1 MTEAI
6 EHHDHPESEA
16 TRPDAQVI
24 QFPAQAQHREQESEP
39 AVVEHDQAGEH
50 DGAVLELRRDDL
62 PAVPEKPVPALRR
75 VGRAAR
81 PHAVAVYNGVR
92 RHGVIAVKGI
102 EAERQQKKVERVQS
116 DLKAART
123 SAAAQQD
130 HQAVRDI
137 TKMMNESRTVGVQ
150 AWQQRVELSW
160 QIAKKGSAVVA
171 SVTGV
176 ALVTGTV
183 NSLGHWLGDWNG
195 LDVLYLVG
203 SVITAGVDTVSFVV
217 TNWEWLAPTALG
229 LAVAVWLSRR
239 YRDGKRL
246 GEHVLPVDLRRD
258 GAVVHELDESALI
271 SALSNA
277 GLPALKQAV
286 KDGWPNRESDRAW
299 VQFPIKDGPGITAK
313 IRLPQAA
320 PVEKVAKAKTTLA
333 HNLGCL
339 PAELFVEKDEADPT
353 VLDLF
358 RLNAGELRKPVG
370 ESPLVTVERTDY
382 FRGFPVGVSPRGQ
395 EITGA
400 VFERNYAVS
409 GIMGSG
415 KSVLV
420 LNLLAG
426 AVLDPLVDVD
436 VFCFAENADYDHL
449 KPSFDT
455 FVMGD
460 TEENVQ
466 RCQDHISELH
476 EDLARR
482 GRLLQKHGVQKVNRE
497 VAAKEPGLRP
507 RVVVIDECQSYFRQ
521 DDPKDRKAVVN
532 GMVRFFSAARKYG
545 ITCVFVTPIPS
556 DQSLPRDLVSV
567 TSNKACFAI
576 GDKTRNNV
584 VLGEKAHENGISAL
598 GLKPADDDD
607 LNDVG
612 TSVTCGFAKVDGTTL
627 RSYYLTGDQQKD
639 INERAL
645 KLRGGGAQEPSE
657 PEERDLLADVD
668 QVLGED
674 EAKVRAT
681 DVTSRLRALAPT
693 YRDYKD
699 LGAESL
705 KAQLE
710 VYGVKVAKAD
720 GVLAVR
726 ADRVRLAVS
735 AREEDDEG
743 AETA

>member
-1 MTEAI
+1 MTEALS
-6 EHHDHPESEA
+6 HHDRPEVET

-24 QFPAQAQHREQESEP
+24 QFPAQHQETEP
-39 AVVEHDQAGEH
+39 AAVEHDQAGEH
-50 DGAVLELRRDDL
+50 DGAELQLRRDDL

-75 VGRAAR
+75 AGRAAR

-92 RHGVIAVKGI
+92 RHGAIAVKGI

-116 DLKAART
+116 DLKWART
-123 SAAAQQD
+123 AAAAQQD

-137 TKMMNESRTVGVQ
+137 TKMMNDSRTVGVQ

-160 QIAKKGSAVVA
+160 EITKKGSAVVA

-176 ALVTGTV
+176 ALVTGTI

-203 SVITAGVDTVSFVV
+203 SIISGGVNTVSFIV

-229 LAVAVWLSRR
+229 LAAAVWVSRR

-246 GEHVLPVDLRRD
+246 GESVLPMDLRRD
-258 GAVVHELDESALI
+258 GAVVHELDESALVA
-271 SALSNA
+271 ALANA
-277 GLPALKQAV
+277 GIPALKQAV

-299 VQFPIKDGPGITAK
+299 VQFPIVDGPGITAK

-320 PVEKVAKAKTTLA
+320 PVEKIAKAKTTLA

-339 PAELFVEKDEADPT
+339 PAELFVDKDESDPT

-370 ESPLVTVERTDY
+370 ESPLVTAEHTDY
-382 FRGFPVGVSPRGQ
+382 FKGFPVGVSPRGQ
-395 EITGA
+395 EITA
-400 VFERNYAVS
+400 PVFERNYAIS

-415 KSVLV
+415 KSTLV

-449 KPSFDT
+449 KPAFDT

-460 TEENVQ
+460 TEENVG
-466 RCQDHISELH
+466 RCQSHIADLH
-476 EDLARR
+476 QDLSNR
-482 GRLLQKHGVQKVNRE
+482 GRLLQKHGATKVSRE
-497 VAAKEPGLRP
+497 LAATEPGLRP
-507 RVVVIDECQSYFRQ
+507 RMVVIDECQAFFRQ

-532 GMVRFFSAARKYG
+532 QVVRFFSAARKYG
-545 ITCVFVTPIPS
+545 ITLVFVTPLPS
-556 DQSLPRDLVSV
+556 DESLPRDLVAV

-576 GDKTRNNV
+576 GDKTRNNI
-584 VLGEKAHENGISAL
+584 VLGDKAHENGISAL
-598 GLKPADDDD
+598 GLKPADDES

-612 TSVTCGFAKVDGTTL
+612 TSVTCGFTREDGTTL
-627 RSYYLTGDQQKD
+627 RSYYLTGEQQD
-639 INERAL
+639 GINERAL
-645 KLRGGGAQEPSE
+645 SLRGGAQEPAE
-657 PEERDLLADVD
+657 PQVRDLLADVSE
-668 QVLGED
+668 VLGSD
-674 EAKVRAT
+674 EKAKAT
-681 DVTSRLRALAPT
+681 DVVVRLRSLAPT
-693 YRDYKD
+693 YRPYAD
-699 LGAESL
+699 LDGGKLA
-705 KAQLE
+705 AQLE
-710 VYGVKVAKAD
+710 SEHGVKVSKSS
-720 GVLAVR
+720 VLWVR
-726 ADRVRLAVS
+726 SDRVRLALS
-735 AREEDDEG
+735 CREDDDEG
-743 AETA
+743 TETA

>member
-1 MTEAI
+1 MTEDI
-6 EHHDHPESEA
+6 EDHDHHEA
-16 TRPDAQVI
+16 ETTAQVI
-24 QFPAQAQHREQESEP
+24 EFPAQRQEP
-39 AVVEHDQAGEH
+39 AEVAHDQAATDEGGE
-50 DGAVLELRRDDL
+50 LQLRRDDL

-75 VGRAAR
+75 AGRAAA

-92 RHGVIAVKGI
+92 RHGAIAVKGI

-123 SAAAQQD
+123 AASAQHD

-150 AWQQRVELSW
+150 AWQQRVELTW
-160 QIAKKGSAVVA
+160 EIAKKGSAAIA

-176 ALVTGTV
+176 ALVTGTI

-203 SVITAGVDTVSFVV
+203 SVITAGVNTVSFVV

-239 YRDGKRL
+239 YRDGRRL
-246 GEHVLPVDLRRD
+246 GEAVLPMDLRRD
-258 GAVVHELDESALI
+258 GAVVHELDESALVA
-271 SALSNA
+271 ALSNA

-299 VQFPIKDGPGITAK
+299 VQFPIVDGPGITAK

-320 PVEKVAKAKTTLA
+320 PVEKVSKSKVTLA

-339 PAELFVEKDEADPT
+339 PAELFVDKDEADPT

-358 RLNAGELRKPVG
+358 RLDAGELRKPVG
-370 ESPLVTVERTDY
+370 DSPLVTAEHTDY

-395 EITGA
+395 EITA
-400 VFERNYAVS
+400 PMFERNHVMS

-436 VFCFAENADYDHL
+436 VFCFAENADYDNL
-449 KPSFDT
+449 KPSFNE

-460 TEENVQ
+460 TEENVE
-466 RCQDHISELH
+466 RCQDHIAELH
-476 EDLARR
+476 KDLGRR
-482 GRLLQKHGVQKVNRE
+482 GRLLQKHGVEKVNRQ

-507 RVVVIDECQSYFRQ
+507 RVVVIDECQAYFRQ
-521 DDPKDRKAVVN
+521 DKAEDRKAVVN

-545 ITCVFVTPIPS
+545 ITCVFVTPLPS
-556 DQSLPRDLVSV
+556 DQSLPRDLVAV
-567 TSNKACFAI
+567 TTNKACFAI

-598 GLKPADDDD
+598 GLKPADDDS

-612 TSVTCGFAKVDGTTL
+612 TSVTCGFTKVDGTTL
-627 RSYYLTGDQQKD
+627 RSYYLTKDQQQG
-639 INERAL
+639 INERAQS
-645 KLRGGGAQEPSE
+645 LRGGGQDPAAE
-657 PEERDLLADVD
+657 PEVRDLLADVSE
-668 QVLGED
+668 VLGTE
-674 EAKVRAT
+674 EKAKAT
-681 DVTSRLRALAPT
+681 DVVVRLRSLAPT
-693 YRDYKD
+693 YRPYAGLDGGK
-699 LGAESL
+699 LA
-705 KAQLE
+705 AQLE
-710 VYGVKVAKAD
+710 SEHGVKVSKSS
-720 GVLAVR
+720 VLWVR
-726 ADRVRLAVS
+726 ADRVRLALS
-735 AREEDDEG
+735 CREDDDEG
-743 AETA
+743 TETA